1 MRLHIEVKPVIMPED
16 RQSLDHCLHNV
27 MKVASLSVEDRRMVQ
42 EAFDRAVNKLVD
54 DAFAMGI
61 AAAKYQT
68 PKT

>member
-16 RQSLDHCLHNV
+16 RKNLDSCLHQV
-27 MKVASLSVEDRRMVQ
+27 LKVASLSVEERRNVQ
-42 EAFDRAVNKLVD
+42 DNFDQAVNKLVD
-54 DAFAMGI
+54 DAFALGI